1 MRLQLLLLI
10 AALRLATDVDA
21 IIPLPCANDESL
33 ASRTCC
39 PVPVF
44 DEDAGPCG
52 VNLGRGSC
60 QAIAIPETDFDP
72 NEADVRVNWPIQYF
86 NTTCIYGE
94 RYGGYDC
101 GECSYAYNDGTTDCA
116 TKTIRPRKSVGE
128 MTDDEWTKYRG
139 ALATVKLDPSRYMVA
154 TTNFTT
160 DWQASLVRPTT
171 YDLFIWMHHTCAK
184 DNDVTLALGQYITLK

>member
-10 AALRLATDVDA
+10 AVLRLATDVDA

-72 NEADVRVNWPIQYF
+72 NEVDVRVNWPIQYF
-86 NTTCIYGE
+86 NTTCVCGE

-101 GECSYAYNDGTTDCA
+101 RECSYAYNDGTTDCA
-116 TKTIRPRKSVGE
+116 TKTIRSRKSVGE
-128 MTDDEWTKYRG
+128 MADDEWTKYRG

-184 DNDVTLALGQYITLK
+184 DNDVTLALGQL